1 VSEIAAAV
9 PVDGFALNPY
19 GSMLA
24 YVSFARSEVRGIF
37 LAAQREQLFASL
49 PGLSAAMAFSPDARF
64 LALGAQDG
72 AVHVLDLST
81 RQQAYTLKPSF
92 FSGKVTSL
100 HPMSAETWL
109 VGYAEHLTLW
119 NASGK
124 QLANAI
130 FNNPPCCV
138 SVDSAQKR
146 VAVGDAH
153 GNLRL
158 YDGNLQEEND
168 YHEVCSGAIT
178 RILFSKESDALLVAC
193 KDTVFKKLKR

>member
-1 VSEIAAAV
+1 
-9 PVDGFALNPY
+9 
-19 GSMLA
+19 MLA
-24 YVSFARSEVRGIF
+24 YLSSARNEVRGIF

-49 PGLSAAMAFSPDARF
+49 PGLAAAMVFSPDARF

-81 RQQAYTLKPSF
+81 RQQAYALKPSF

-100 HPMSAETWL
+100 HAMRAETWL
-109 VGYAEHLTLW
+109 SGYAEHLTLW

-138 SVDSAQKR
+138 DVDAGQNR
-146 VAVGDAH
+146 VAVGDAR
-153 GNLRL
+153 GNVSL
-158 YDGNLQEEND
+158 YDSDLQEENE
-168 YHEVCSGAIT
+168 YHDVCSGPVT
-178 RILFSKESDALLVAC
+178 RILFSKEGDTLLVTC
-193 KDTVFKKLKR
+193 KDTVFKKLTL